1 MTTMGRWAARALLV
15 AIVAFTACA
24 RVGPGDGGGLSDAE
38 RCARDGGRWRGE
50 FCERGGGGGY

>member
-1 MTTMGRWAARALLV
+1 MGSWVARALLV
-15 AIVAFTACA
+15 VALAVAACA
-24 RVGPGDGGGLSDAE
+24 PVASGDGALSNAD